1 MGDEDARPN
10 PPSGLPLMG
19 WVWLLLASMF
29 EVGFTTALRLSHN
42 FKNLYAVVGFLI
54 CVVFSLFFLELA
66 ERAIPLGT
74 AYAIWTGI
82 GAVGTV
88 AIGIIWFGEPATVVR
103 ILLIAGLISCAIGL
117 KLTSGR

>member
-1 MGDEDARPN
+1 
-10 PPSGLPLMG
+10 MG

-42 FKNLYAVVGFLI
+42 FKNLYTVGGFLV
-54 CVVFSLFFLELA
+54 CVSLSLFFLELA
-66 ERAIPLGT
+66 ERVIPLGT

-88 AIGIIWFGEPATVVR
+88 AIGIIWFGEPATIVR
-103 ILLIAGLISCAIGL
+103 MLLIAGLIACAIGL